1 MQRQQNIVINTPSL
15 PSGGG
20 AVTGLRGD
28 IAGAGPDGAAV
39 LTLPLPVS
47 PGRGYAPALTLD
59 YHSRNGNGAFG
70 MGWDINLPA
79 VRLRTSR
86 GVPAFDGTD
95 EVTGPDGE
103 VLVPVLTGDGLP
115 EVRQATM
122 LLGIATGGR
131 FSVRTYRSR
140 VEGALNRFEYWVPDS
155 KTGTDFWVQYA
166 PDGQVILLG
175 RNPQARIS
183 NPASPAQTA
192 IWLMESAVSLTGEQI
207 YYQYRAED
215 EIGCTDTEKNAH
227 SAATAQRYL
236 ASVWYGNRQA
246 SRTLPALVSTPPED
260 GWLFILVPDYG
271 ERSTAPADV
280 PAWMT
285 PGSGDWACRQ
295 DCFSGY
301 TLGFDLRTR
310 RLCRQVLM
318 FHRLETLAGRAEGGD
333 TPALVSRLLLNYDEN
348 AAVTTLNS
356 VQQMAYE
363 PDGTCCSLPPLTLG
377 WQGFTLPAAPEWQAR
392 EDMGGLNLLQPYQM
406 VDLNGEGA
414 AGILYQ
420 DGGAW
425 WYRAPVRLPGN
436 DPDTVTWGAA
446 TRLPAIPSLRGFAIL
461 TDLNGDGSLEWVVTA
476 PGVAGKYDRTPEC
489 DWLHFTPLSA
499 LPAEYSHPQAQL
511 ADILGAG
518 LADMVLIGP
527 RSVRLYTGKADGWEK
542 GRDVPQEEGGTLP
555 VPGLDRRALVAF
567 SDMAG
572 SGQQHLTEIRADG
585 VRYWPNLGHGRFG
598 QPVSLPGFSQPAA
611 AFNPDQILLAD
622 MDGSGTTDLI
632 YAMSDRLLIYLNQSG
647 NWLSGPHT
655 LSLPEGVR
663 YDCTCSLQ
671 AADIRGTGVLSLIL
685 TVPHPAPRHY
695 TCHLSDR
702 KPWLLSSVSNNMG
715 ARHELQYRSSA
726 QFWLDEKAEAGAA
739 GKPVPASYLPF
750 PLHTLHRTDVTDEIT
765 GNRLVS
771 TVRYRHGV
779 WDGREREFRGFG
791 FVEISDTDT
800 LASRGTAQEMSM
812 PSVSRRWYATGLPA
826 VDSRLSGE
834 YWQGDTGA
842 FARFTPWFTRGSCGD
857 EQTYVPDEGTAFWLN
872 RALKGLP
879 LRSELY
885 GADGSPRADVPYS
898 VSESRPRVRLTEAR
912 GEYPVVWPAVVESR
926 TYVYE
931 RCDSDPQCQQQTV
944 LSSDEYG
951 FVLREAAI
959 AYPRRAQPAD
969 SPYPDGLPETLFAA
983 SYDEQQQT
991 LRLVQQQSSAHHL
1004 TSLADGVWL
1013 PGIPSA
1019 SRDDVFT
1026 YPADAVPAQGL
1037 TAEQLRATD
1046 SLVSESRPGT
1056 LAGQQQLWYLDSS
1069 GQETSG
1075 IPAFPPRIAFTE
1087 TAMLD
1092 EGMVRSLTDYVTAE
1106 HLEQVGYRPSG
1117 YLFPRPGEAGQ
1128 TLWAVRQG
1136 YITYSAETHF
1146 WWPQSYRDSLLSGP
1160 VTATRDVHDCVITQV
1175 QDAAGL
1181 VTTTEYDWRFLT
1193 PVRVT
1198 DVNDNVQSATL
1209 DALGRVTTLRV
1220 SGTEN
1225 GAPAGYSDGGMVMPD
1240 SAAAALALPPPLPV
1254 AQCVVYVTDSW
1265 MDGTANT
1272 DVKMPPH
1279 AVMLTTDRYDSDPKQ
1294 QIRQQVTFSDGFGRE
1309 LQSAARQAGGE
1320 AWQRGAGG
1328 ALVTDSDG
1336 QPVSALTDFRW
1347 AVTGLTEY
1355 DNKGQPVRTYQ
1366 PYFLNSWEYVSDD
1379 SARQDLY
1386 ADTHYYDPTG
1396 REWQVKTAKGWYRR
1410 NLFTPWLVV
1419 SEDENDTADTGE

>member
-1 MQRQQNIVINTPSL
+1 MQRQQDMVINTPSL

-59 YHSRNGNGAFG
+59 YHSRSGNGAFG
-70 MGWDINLPA
+70 MGWDISLPA

-103 VLVPVLTGDGLP
+103 VLVPVLTCDGLP

-122 LLGIATGGR
+122 LLGIAPGGR
-131 FSVRTYRSR
+131 FSVRTFRSR

-155 KTGTDFWVQYA
+155 DTGTDFWVQYV

-175 RNPQARIS
+175 RTPQARIS

-192 IWLMESAVSLTGEQI
+192 IWLMESAVSLTGEQL

-215 EIGCTDTEKNAH
+215 DAGCTDAEKTAH

-236 ASVWYGNRQA
+236 AAIWYGNRQA
-246 SRTLPALVSTPPED
+246 SRTLPALASAPPAD
-260 GWLFILVPDYG
+260 SWLFILVPDYG

-280 PAWMT
+280 PAWMI
-285 PGSGDWACRQ
+285 PGSGDWPCRQ

-301 TLGFDLRTR
+301 ILGFDLRTR

-333 TPALVSRLLLNYDEN
+333 TPVLVSRLLLNYDEN
-348 AAVTTLNS
+348 ASVTTLNM

-363 PDGTCCSLPPLTLG
+363 PDGSRCSLPPLTLG
-377 WQGFTLPAAPEWQAR
+377 WQDFTLPDSPVWQVR
-392 EDMGGLNLLQPYQM
+392 EDMGNLNLLQPYQM
-406 VDLNGEGA
+406 VDLNGEGIV
-414 AGILYQ
+414 GILYQ
-420 DGGAW
+420 DSGAW
-425 WYRAPVRLPGN
+425 WYRDPVRLQDGE
-436 DPDTVTWGAA
+436 PDAVTWGTA
-446 TRLPAIPSLRGFAIL
+446 TLLPAIPSLRGFAIL
-461 TDLNGDGSLEWVVTA
+461 TDLNGDGSLEWIVTA
-476 PGVAGKYDRTPEC
+476 PGVAGKYGRTPER

-499 LPAEYSHPQAQL
+499 LPVEYSHPQTQL
-511 ADILGAG
+511 TDILGAG
-518 LADMVLIGP
+518 FTDMALIGP
-527 RSVRLYTGKADGWEK
+527 HSVRLYTGKDDGWEK
-542 GRDVPQEEGGTLP
+542 GRYVPQNEGITLP
-555 VPGLDRRALVAF
+555 VPGLDLRALVAF

-598 QPVSLPGFSQPAA
+598 QPVNLPGFSQPVIT
-611 AFNPDQILLAD
+611 FNPDQILLAD
-622 MDGSGTTDLI
+622 TAGSGATDLI

-647 NWLSGPHT
+647 NWFSGPHT
-655 LSLPEGVR
+655 LPLPEGVR
-663 YDCTCSLQ
+663 YDRTCSLQ
-671 AADIRGTGVLSLIL
+671 AADIQGKGVASLIL
-685 TVPHPAPRHY
+685 TVPHPVPHHY
-695 TCHLSDR
+695 ICHLSER

-715 ARHELQYRSSA
+715 ARHELHYRSSV
-726 QFWLDEKAEAGAA
+726 QFWLDEKAEAQATGQ
-739 GKPVPASYLPF
+739 PVPASYLPF
-750 PLHTLHRTDVTDEIT
+750 VLHTLHRTDVTDEIT

-791 FVEISDTDT
+791 FVEVSDTDT
-800 LASRGTAQEMSM
+800 LVSRGTAAEMSM

-826 VDSRLSGE
+826 VDNRLPEE
-834 YWQGDTGA
+834 YWQGDTSA
-842 FARFTPWFTRGSCGD
+842 FTRLTSWFTSGSSGD
-857 EQTYVPDEGTAFWLN
+857 EQTYVPDESTAFWLN

-879 LRSELY
+879 MRSELY
-885 GADGSPRADVPYS
+885 GTDGSPQADVPYS

-912 GEYPVVWPAVVESR
+912 GEYPVVWPGVVESR

-931 RCDSDPQCQQQTV
+931 RCDSDPQCWQKTV

-951 FVLREAAI
+951 FVLREASI
-959 AYPRRAQPAD
+959 AYPRRVQPAD
-969 SPYPDGLPETLFAA
+969 SPYPDVLPESLFTS
-983 SYDEQQQT
+983 SYDEQQRT
-991 LRLVQQQSSAHHL
+991 LRLVQQQGCAYHL

-1013 PGIPSA
+1013 PGIPAA

-1037 TAEQLRATD
+1037 TAEQLCAAD
-1046 SLVSESRPGT
+1046 SLISESQSSM
-1056 LAGQQQLWYLDSS
+1056 LAGQQQVWYLDSD

-1075 IPAFPPRIAFTE
+1075 MPAFPPRIAFTE

-1092 EGMVRSLTDYVTAE
+1092 EDMVSSLTDYVTEE
-1106 HLEQVGYRPSG
+1106 HLEQAGYRQSG
-1117 YLFPRPGEAGQ
+1117 YLFPRPSDAGQ
-1128 TLWAVRQG
+1128 ALWAVRQG
-1136 YITYSAETHF
+1136 YVTYSTDAHF
-1146 WWPQSYRDSLLSGP
+1146 WLPSSYRNSLLTGP
-1160 VTATRDVHDCVITQV
+1160 VTATRDIHDCVITQV

-1181 VTTTEYDWRFLT
+1181 VTTTEYDWRFLKPT
-1193 PVRVT
+1193 RVT
-1198 DVNDNVQSATL
+1198 DVNDNVQSVTL

-1220 SGTEN
+1220 SGAEN
-1225 GAPAGYSDGGMVMPD
+1225 GVPAGYSDDGMIMPD
-1240 SAAAALALPPPLPV
+1240 SAATALTLISPLPV
-1254 AQCVVYVTDSW
+1254 AQCAVYVTDSW
-1265 MDGTANT
+1265 MDEVGNT
-1272 DVKMPPH
+1272 GGKMPPH
-1279 AVMLTTDRYDSDPKQ
+1279 VVMLTTDRYDSDPEQ

-1309 LQSAARQAGGE
+1309 LQSAARQTEGD
-1320 AWQRGAGG
+1320 AWQREADGS
-1328 ALVTDSDG
+1328 LVVDGDG
-1336 QPVSALTDFRW
+1336 QPVNAFTDFRW
-1347 AVTGLTEY
+1347 AVTGRTEY
-1355 DNKGQPVRTYQ
+1355 DNKGQSIRTYQ
-1366 PYFLNSWEYVSDD
+1366 PYFLNNWRYVSDD

-1396 REWQVKTAKGWYRR
+1396 REWQVKTAKDWYRR
-1410 NLFTPWLVV
+1410 SLFTPWFVII
-1419 SEDENDTADTGE
+1419 EDENDTAYKEE